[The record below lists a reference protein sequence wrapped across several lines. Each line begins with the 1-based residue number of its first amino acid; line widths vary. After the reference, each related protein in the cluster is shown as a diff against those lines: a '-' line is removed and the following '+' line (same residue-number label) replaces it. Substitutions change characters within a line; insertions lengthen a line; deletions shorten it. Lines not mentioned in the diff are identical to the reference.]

1 MGRAFLPFAQRLMNI
16 GISGGAAAFA
26 DSVVFDWLKGKWP
39 SIKKASIAALI
50 GLTFGFGGVALA
62 HHGQTIVSKINS
74 IPLTNVSVFKDGTAS
89 APKTVGDTAFGSWLK
104 KFSVETGNG
113 VSGSG
118 NKKVKRDDLVPG
130 SSEHKAQR
138 WKEYQENGGQMSY
151 SHWSKLYDG
160 NMGKPTKS
168 HQIVDEY
175 RNTLPW
181 KGSMQVSVKTP
192 YGRRLLDIANEEMKK
207 AIEHK
212 TTIKEGTVG
221 YFSLNERIREEVA
234 KDAYLVKEE
243 DWDITWV
250 FENADAS
257 EPLKQAL
264 KENGIKIKFENDG
277 D

>member
-1 MGRAFLPFAQRLMNI
+1 
-16 GISGGAAAFA
+16 
-26 DSVVFDWLKGKWP
+26 
-39 SIKKASIAALI
+39 
-50 GLTFGFGGVALA
+50 
-62 HHGQTIVSKINS
+62 
-74 IPLTNVSVFKDGTAS
+74 
-89 APKTVGDTAFGSWLK
+89 
-104 KFSVETGNG
+104 
-113 VSGSG
+113 
-118 NKKVKRDDLVPG
+118 
-130 SSEHKAQR
+130 
-138 WKEYQENGGQMSY
+138 MSY

-160 NMGKPTKS
+160 NMVKPTKS

-212 TTIKEGTVG
+212 TTTKEGTVG
-221 YFSLNERIREEVA
+221 YFSLNDRIREEVA

-250 FENADAS
+250 FENANAS
-257 EPLKQAL
+257 KPLKKAL
-264 KENGIKIKFENDG
+264 TENGIKIKFVNDG